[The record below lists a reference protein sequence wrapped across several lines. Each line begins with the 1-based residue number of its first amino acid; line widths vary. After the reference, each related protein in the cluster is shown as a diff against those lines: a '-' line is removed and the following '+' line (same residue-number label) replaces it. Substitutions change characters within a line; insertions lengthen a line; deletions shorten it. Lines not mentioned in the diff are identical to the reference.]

1 MKAELV
7 LHNNDDLLCVNAARV
22 SMDKESSVFTFRKD
36 KPKGSD
42 EGLVH
47 YLADHRHWTPFSHAR
62 FTLAADFD
70 FVNLNDIDPED
81 IASAVW
87 RTSTGLFKFRT
98 SLFGWVHLL
107 RKGLIRQAFRKS
119 VVDFL
124 FSKVPHSA
132 KALIPSDLETYSQ
145 TMFDVWGIPSHKE
158 TDPAFIDVTMRETIP
173 IFIARQ
179 RFKHMVGTTYNEV
192 SRRYVDDTPEFYEIE
207 QWRKRPDGSIKQGS
221 GDIHQH
227 SQNMTM
233 HAKDLS
239 AQAAFEYE
247 ENIAAGFAPEQVR
260 SLLPQNML
268 TSYYVTASLNA
279 WKRAYN
285 QRIDPHAQIE
295 IQTLAKQW
303 NEILSDSPHGQIWKA
318 LTS

>member
-22 SMDKESSVFTFRKD
+22 SMDKESSVFTFRKE

-62 FTLAADFD
+62 FTIEANDVFINLLN
-70 FVNLNDIDPED
+70 VNPED

-87 RTSTGLFKFRT
+87 RTDPLKGSFKFRT
-98 SLFGWVHLL
+98 SLFGWVNLIK
-107 RKGLIRQAFRKS
+107 KGFVLDHYVGA
-119 VVDFL
+119 VVNVL
-124 FSKVPHSA
+124 KQHVPHSL
-132 KALIPSDLETYSQ
+132 KALLPEISDNVKSRFPVWETE
-145 TMFDVWGIPSHKE
+145 DE

-192 SRRYVDDTPEFYEIE
+192 SRRYVDDTPEFYHIDE
-207 QWRKRPDGSIKQGS
+207 WRSRPDGSIKQGS
-221 GDIHQH
+221 GDVHPD
-227 SQNMTM
+227 SAAMSLF
-233 HAKDLS
+233 AKGRTTLLAED
-239 AQAAFEYE
+239 YD
-247 ENIAAGFAPEQVR
+247 ENIEEGFAPEQVR

-279 WKRAYN
+279 WKRAYG
-285 QRIDPHAQIE
+285 QRIDPHAQKE
-295 IQTLAKQW
+295 INYLAAQW
-303 NEILSDSPHGQIWKA
+303 VQILNNCPQAEIWKGMFA
-318 LTS
+318 E

>member
-47 YLADHRHWTPFSHAR
+47 YLADHRHWTPFSHVR
-62 FTLAADFD
+62 FTLIADQPFI
-70 FVNLNDIDPED
+70 NLLNIDPEH

-87 RTSTGLFKFRT
+87 RTNLETGEFKFRT
-98 SLFGWVHLL
+98 SLFGWVNIL
-107 RKGLIRQAFRKS
+107 RMGMITPEYRDS
-119 VVDFL
+119 VINFL
-124 FSKVPHSA
+124 FEKVPHCA
-132 KALIPSDLETYSQ
+132 KALMPEVDTLNPVQYQAWEPEIEL
-145 TMFDVWGIPSHKE
+145 
-158 TDPAFIDVTMRETIP
+158 DPAFVDVTMRETIP

-192 SRRYVDDTPEFYEIE
+192 SRRYVDDTPEFYHIKE
-207 QWRKRPDGSIKQGS
+207 WRSRPDGSIKQGS
-221 GDIHQH
+221 GDIHPD
-227 SQNMTM
+227 SKSMAVFSRSRTVAAGQNYDEDI
-233 HAKDLS
+233 KD
-239 AQAAFEYE
+239 
-247 ENIAAGFAPEQVR
+247 GFAPEQAR

-279 WKRAYN
+279 WKRAYD
-285 QRIDPHAQIE
+285 QRIDSHAQKE
-295 IQTLAKQW
+295 IQTLAQQW
-303 NEILSDSPHGQIWKA
+303 NEILTDSPHGQIWKA

>member
-7 LHNNDDLLCVNAARV
+7 KHNNDDLLCVNAARV

-47 YLADHRHWTPFSHAR
+47 YLADHRHWTPFSHVR
-62 FTLAADFD
+62 FTFTSDFQ
-70 FVNLNDIDPED
+70 FVDLSNIDPED
-81 IASAVW
+81 VASAVW
-87 RTSTGLFKFRT
+87 RWDGHKFKFRT

-107 RKGLIRQAFRKS
+107 YKNLIHPEAIQDLIAH
-119 VVDFL
+119 L
-124 FSKVPHSA
+124 FIKVPYSA
-132 KALIPSDLETYSQ
+132 KALMPVFQPRKLNGVIFEE
-145 TMFDVWGIPSHKE
+145 VEE

-179 RFKHMVGTTYNEV
+179 RFKHTVGTTYNEV
-192 SRRYVDDTPEFYEIE
+192 SRRYVDDTPEFYRIE
-207 QWRKRPDGSIKQGS
+207 EWRKRPDGSIKQGS
-221 GDIHQH
+221 GDIHPDSNKLTIH
-227 SQNMTM
+227 VDGLNSDFKEMYDGLIE
-233 HAKDLS
+233 K
-239 AQAAFEYE
+239 E
-247 ENIAAGFAPEQVR
+247 FAPEQVR

-279 WKRAYN
+279 WQRAYQ
-285 QRIDPHAQIE
+285 QRIDSHAQKE
-295 IQTLAKQW
+295 IQLLAQQW
-303 NEILSDSPHGQIWKA
+303 NDILTDSQHGQIWKA